1 MVSYVRRKWRMG
13 GHTQR
18 NAVIWLLCHDQCYNL
33 PYIFNKE
40 EAFTL
45 LVGFLQKYAQTFPG
59 HTSMCWRMTNLATI
73 DLCFWE
79 RPWEV
84 QFGYFT
90 LFVASWYSSCFFAEK
105 KVDGRS
111 ISLASKEDRYLTSKP
126 TTATAWEVDLDK
138 NCLLCWSETCFLFY
152 FIFLFSYFKSQL
164 SGQVDSCQ
172 C

>member
-79 RPWEV
+79 GLEKCSLA
-84 QFGYFT
+84 T
-90 LFVASWYSSCFFAEK
+90 LPSLLPPDTQVASLQK
-105 KVDGRS
+105 KKLMAGQFHWLQKRIDIWLPSQQRQQLGR
-111 ISLASKEDRYLTSKP
+111 
-126 TTATAWEVDLDK
+126 
-138 NCLLCWSETCFLFY
+138 
-152 FIFLFSYFKSQL
+152 
-164 SGQVDSCQ
+164 
-172 C
+172 